1 MKKKWKCRKD
11 GERQMEMTLQ
21 ERLLEEWSLSE
32 SSSEGY
38 DEYPNDEPELMTFD
52 ILKENV
58 VVKGEKNEK
67 N

>member
-32 SSSEGY
+32 SSSESY
-38 DEYPNDEPELMTFD
+38 DEYPNDEPELMTLD
-52 ILKENV
+52 ISKENV
-58 VVKGEKNEK
+58 DKKGE
-67 N
+67 

>member
-1 MKKKWKCRKD
+1 
-11 GERQMEMTLQ
+11 MEMTLQ

-38 DEYPNDEPELMTFD
+38 DEYPNDEPELMTLD
-52 ILKENV
+52 ISKENV